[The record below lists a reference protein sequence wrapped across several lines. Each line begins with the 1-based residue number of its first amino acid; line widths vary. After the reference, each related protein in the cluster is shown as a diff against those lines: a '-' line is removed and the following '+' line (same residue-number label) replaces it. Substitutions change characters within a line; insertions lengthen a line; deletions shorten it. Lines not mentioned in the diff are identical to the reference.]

1 MAYDSACRAI
11 EAGIIKLRPEL
22 EKHAHCRMADAI
34 IHERSKYVDDI
45 RIPMW
50 IHDLLVLRSAAFER
64 EWTEQETADWLHSL
78 SEYCATP
85 DIGDR
90 AAVSCAMSD
99 HGGSFAATLGET
111 LRQADPDN
119 ARAIYRTWP
128 DLIERYRAFVKAEE
142 SL

>member
-22 EKHAHCRMADAI
+22 EKSAHCRLADSI
-34 IHERSKYVDDI
+34 IHERSKYIDDI

-78 SEYCATP
+78 SEYCANP
-85 DIGDR
+85 DISDR
-90 AAVSCAMSD
+90 AELSCVMSD
-99 HGGSFAATLGET
+99 HGGPLAATLGEA

-119 ARAIYRTWP
+119 ARLIYKTWP
-128 DLIERYRAFVKAEE
+128 EIIERFRNWNKGD
-142 SL
+142 SQ